1 MPKTKPFDE
10 NYEQYEE
17 WFENNK
23 YAYLSELKAVKHFI
37 PESKRGIDLV
47 GITSNGVEIG
57 IGSGKFAVPL
67 GIKVGIEPSK
77 EMAKLA
83 RAKGLQIYDSV
94 GENLLFESSS
104 FDFALM
110 VTTICFLDDVE
121 KSFSE
126 IKRILKPWGSFI
138 IGFVD
143 KHSQLGKQYLRYKN
157 ENVFYKIA
165 DFFSTKQVLEILKN
179 TGFKDSEII
188 QTVFGELSLINEVQN
203 FREGYGE
210 GGFVVIKSNV

>member
-10 NYEQYEE
+10 NYNQYEE

-37 PESKRGIDLV
+37 PEDKRGI
-47 GITSNGVEIG
+47 EIG
-57 IGSGKFAVPL
+57 IGSGKFAIPL
-67 GIKVGIEPSK
+67 GIKVGIDPSK
-77 EMAKLA
+77 TMAKLA
-83 RAKGLQIYDSV
+83 RERGLKVYIGV
-94 GENLLFESSS
+94 GEKLPFESSL

-110 VTTICFLDDVE
+110 VTAICFLDDVG

-126 IKRILKPWGSFI
+126 VKRILKPGGSFI

-143 KHSQLGKQYLRYKN
+143 KQSALGKQYLRYKN

-165 DFFSTKQVLEILKN
+165 EFFSTKQVIEILKN
-179 TGFKDSEII
+179 TGFKNFEIV
-188 QTVFGELSLINEVQN
+188 QTVFGELYSINKIQN
-203 FREGYGE
+203 FKEGFGK

>member
-37 PESKRGIDLV
+37 PEDKKGIDPI

-57 IGSGKFAVPL
+57 IGSGKFAIPL
-67 GIKVGIEPSK
+67 GIKVGIDPSK
-77 EMAKLA
+77 AMAKLA
-83 RAKGLQIYDSV
+83 RERGLKVYIGV
-94 GENLLFESSS
+94 GEKLPFGSSS

-110 VTTICFLDDVE
+110 VTTICFLNNVE

-126 IKRILKPWGSFI
+126 VKRILKPGGSFI

-143 KHSQLGKQYLRYKN
+143 KQSALGKQYLRYKN
-157 ENVFYKIA
+157 GNVFYKIA
-165 DFFSTKQVLEILKN
+165 EFFSTKQVLEIFKN
-179 TGFKDSEII
+179 TGFKDFEIV
-188 QTVFGELSLINEVQN
+188 QTVFGELSSINEVQN
-203 FREGYGE
+203 FRDGYGE

>member
-37 PESKRGIDLV
+37 PEDK
-47 GITSNGVEIG
+47 NGVEIG

-67 GIKVGIEPSK
+67 GIKVGVEPSK
-77 EMAKLA
+77 AMAKLA
-83 RAKGLQIYDSV
+83 GERGLKVYIGV
-94 GENLLFESSS
+94 GEKLPFESSS
-104 FDFALM
+104 FDFVLM

-126 IKRILKPWGSFI
+126 VKRILKPGGSFI

-143 KHSQLGKQYLRYKN
+143 KQSPLGKQYLRYKN

-165 DFFSTKQVLEILKN
+165 DFFSTKQVIGILKN
-179 TGFKDSEII
+179 TGFKDFEVV
-188 QTVFGELSLINEVQN
+188 QTVFGELSFIDKIQN
-203 FREGYGE
+203 FKEGYGE

>member
-37 PESKRGIDLV
+37 PEDKRGI
-47 GITSNGVEIG
+47 EIG

-67 GIKVGIEPSK
+67 GIKIGVDPSK
-77 EMAKLA
+77 AMEKLA
-83 RAKGLQIYDSV
+83 RERGLKVYIGV
-94 GENLLFESSS
+94 GEKLPFESSS

-110 VTTICFLDDVE
+110 VTAICFLDDVE

-126 IKRILKPWGSFI
+126 VKRILKPGGSFI

-143 KHSQLGKQYLRYKN
+143 KQSALGKQYLRYKN

-165 DFFSTKQVLEILKN
+165 EFFSTKQVIEILKN
-179 TGFKDSEII
+179 TGFKNFEIV
-188 QTVFGELSLINEVQN
+188 QTVFGELSSINKIQN
-203 FREGYGE
+203 FKEGFGK
-210 GGFVVIKSNV
+210 GGFVVIKSKI

>member
-37 PESKRGIDLV
+37 PEDKRGI
-47 GITSNGVEIG
+47 EIG

-67 GIKVGIEPSK
+67 GIKIGVDPSK
-77 EMAKLA
+77 AMAKLA
-83 RAKGLQIYDSV
+83 RERGLKVYIGV
-94 GENLLFESSS
+94 GEKLPFESSS

-110 VTTICFLDDVE
+110 VTAICFLDDVE

-126 IKRILKPWGSFI
+126 VKRILKPGGSFI

-143 KHSQLGKQYLRYKN
+143 KQSALGKQYLRYKN

-165 DFFSTKQVLEILKN
+165 EFFSTKQVIEILKN
-179 TGFKDSEII
+179 TGFKNFEIV
-188 QTVFGELSLINEVQN
+188 QTVFGELSSINKIQN
-203 FREGYGE
+203 FKEGFGK
-210 GGFVVIKSNV
+210 GGFVVIKSKI

>member
-10 NYEQYEE
+10 NYDQYEE

-37 PESKRGIDLV
+37 PEDKK
-47 GITSNGVEIG
+47 GVEIG
-57 IGSGKFAVPL
+57 IGSGKFAIPL

-77 EMAKLA
+77 AMVKLA
-83 RAKGLQIYDSV
+83 KERGLKVYIGI
-94 GENLLFESSS
+94 GEKLPFESSS

-126 IKRILKPWGSFI
+126 VKRILKPGGSFI

-143 KHSQLGKQYLRYKN
+143 KHSPLGKQYLRYKN

-165 DFFSTKQVLEILKN
+165 DFFSTKQVL
-179 TGFKDSEII
+179 
-188 QTVFGELSLINEVQN
+188 
-203 FREGYGE
+203 
-210 GGFVVIKSNV
+210 

>member
-23 YAYLSELKAVKHFI
+23 YAYLSELKAIKHFI
-37 PESKRGIDLV
+37 PEDKKGKNPV

-57 IGSGKFAVPL
+57 IGSEKFAVPL
-67 GIKVGIEPSK
+67 GIKVGVDPSK
-77 EMAKLA
+77 AMAKLA
-83 RAKGLQIYDSV
+83 RERGLKDYIGV
-94 GENLLFESSS
+94 GEKLPFENSS

-126 IKRILKPWGSFI
+126 VKRILKPGGSFI

-143 KHSQLGKQYLRYKN
+143 KHSPLGKQYLRYKN

-165 DFFSTKQVLEILKN
+165 KFFSTKQVLEILKN
-179 TGFKDSEII
+179 TGFKDFEVV
-188 QTVFGELSLINEVQN
+188 QTVFGEMSSINKIQN
-203 FREGYGE
+203 FKEGYGK
-210 GGFVVIKSNV
+210 GGFVVIKSKI

>member
-37 PESKRGIDLV
+37 PEDKKGIDPV

-67 GIKVGIEPSK
+67 GIKVGVEPSK
-77 EMAKLA
+77 VMAKLA
-83 RAKGLQIYDSV
+83 RERGLKVYIGV
-94 GENLLFESSS
+94 GEKLPFENSS

-126 IKRILKPWGSFI
+126 VKRILKPGGSFI

-143 KHSQLGKQYLRYKN
+143 KHSPLGKQYLRYKN

-165 DFFSTKQVLEILKN
+165 NFFSTKQVLEILKN
-179 TGFKDSEII
+179 TGFKDFEVV
-188 QTVFGELSLINEVQN
+188 QTVFGEMSYINKIQN
-203 FREGYGE
+203 FKESYGE
-210 GGFVVIKSNV
+210 GGFVVIKSKI